1 MAGTRSIEVDVEGR
15 RLVLSNLDKVLYPAA
30 GFTKAQVI
38 DYCTRV
44 APALLP
50 HVRGRALTLKRY
62 PDGVQGEFFFEKAC
76 PAHRPSWV
84 RTAPVWSGS
93 GGRTIDYCLADDV
106 PTLVWLANLAALELH
121 PSLALAVD
129 RARPTAMVFD
139 LDPGAPAGVLE
150 CGEVALSLRE
160 VLALVDLE
168 SVVKTSGSK
177 GLQVYVPLNTPTTFV
192 ETKAF
197 ARALAELLERRAPQR
212 VTATMAKAQRAGRI
226 FIDWGQNDEH
236 KTTVAVYSLRAMERP
251 TVSTPLAWD
260 EVERACAAG
269 DDAALSFEAD
279 AVLARVAARGDLFA
293 PAAELAQ
300 RLPPLSGVASG

>member
-150 CGEVALSLRE
+150 CGAVALSLRE
-160 VLALVDLE
+160 ALALVELE

-177 GLQVYVPLNTPTTFV
+177 GLQVYVPLNTPV
-192 ETKAF
+192 GYEATKPF
-197 ARALAELLERRAPQR
+197 ARALAELLERREPDLVVSR
-212 VTATMAKAQRAGRI
+212 MAKTERVGRVL
-226 FIDWGQNDEH
+226 IDWSQNDRH
-236 KTTVAVYSLRAMERP
+236 KTTVCAYSLRAQPRP
-251 TVSTPLAWD
+251 TVSTPVTWP
-260 EVERACAAG
+260 EVEAALAAG
-269 DDAALSFEAD
+269 TPDALVFDAD

-293 PAAELAQ
+293 PVLELTQ
-300 RLPPLSGVASG
+300 ELPALGG